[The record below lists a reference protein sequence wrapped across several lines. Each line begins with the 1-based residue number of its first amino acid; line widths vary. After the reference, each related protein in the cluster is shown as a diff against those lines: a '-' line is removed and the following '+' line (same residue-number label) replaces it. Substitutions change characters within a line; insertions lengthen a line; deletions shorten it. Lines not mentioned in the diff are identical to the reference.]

1 MTAALANSAQ
11 ITNRYLRAFLRQPY
25 YIIGTLIQPVIWLL
39 LFGQLFK
46 SVATIPG
53 FTAASYI
60 TFLTP
65 GVVVMSAM
73 LSAGWSGTSYVVDME
88 RGVMDR
94 FLVTPVRRSALI
106 SGELVYQA
114 GMVLLQS
121 LIILGL
127 GYLVGARFPGG
138 PVSVVL
144 LLVATVLLG
153 SAFASLSNALALILR
168 KQESLIALNVS
179 LTLPL
184 TFLSSAFLPVN
195 LMPEWMQTVATLQS
209 GQLGRRGGP
218 PDVER
223 DGGLAVRGRTAG
235 WATRADAC
243 LRLALDPRLPRLS
256 ALCISSSYSA
266 AP

>member
-46 SVATIPG
+46 SVADIPG
-53 FTAASYI
+53 FTATSYI

-73 LSAGWSGTSYVVDME
+73 LSAGWSGTSYVVDMD

-106 SGELVYQA
+106 GGELVYQA

-144 LLVATVLLG
+144 LLAATVLLG
-153 SAFASLSNALALILR
+153 AAFASLSNALALILR

-195 LMPEWMQTVATLQS
+195 LMPEWMQTVARFNPVNWAVEVGRQTLSETVDWQFV
-209 GQLGRRGGP
+209 G
-218 PDVER
+218 V
-223 DGGLAVRGRTAG
+223 
-235 WATRADAC
+235 
-243 LRLALDPRLPRLS
+243 RLAGLLALTLVCAWLS
-256 ALCISSSYSA
+256 IRAFRAYQRSV
-266 AP
+266 

>member
-1 MTAALANSAQ
+1 MSAALANSAQ

-46 SVATIPG
+46 SVADIPG

-106 SGELVYQA
+106 GGELVYQA
-114 GMVLLQS
+114 GMVCCNRS
-121 LIILGL
+121 SSWGWATSW
-127 GYLVGARFPGG
+127 ARASPAGRS
-138 PVSVVL
+138 VSFSYSS
-144 LLVATVLLG
+144 ATVLLG
-153 SAFASLSNALALILR
+153 SAFAALSNALALILR

-195 LMPEWMQTVATLQS
+195 LMPEWMQTVARFNPVNWAVEVGRQTLAESVDWQF
-209 GQLGRRGGP
+209 
-218 PDVER
+218 V
-223 DGGLAVRGRTAG
+223 ACG
-235 WATRADAC
+235 WLDC
-243 LRLALDPRLPRLS
+243 LR
-256 ALCISSSYSA
+256 
-266 AP
+266 

>member
-1 MTAALANSAQ
+1 MSAALANSAQ

-46 SVATIPG
+46 SVADIPG
-53 FTAASYI
+53 FTAVSYI

-106 SGELVYQA
+106 GGELVYQA

-153 SAFASLSNALALILR
+153 SAFAALSNALALILR

-195 LMPEWMQTVATLQS
+195 LMPEWMQTVARFNPVNWAVEVGRQTLAESVDWQFV
-209 GQLGRRGGP
+209 G
-218 PDVER
+218 V
-223 DGGLAVRGRTAG
+223 
-235 WATRADAC
+235 
-243 LRLALDPRLPRLS
+243 RLAGLLALTLVCAWLS
-256 ALCISSSYSA
+256 IRAFRAYQRSV
-266 AP
+266 

>member
-1 MTAALANSAQ
+1 MSAAFANSAQ

-46 SVATIPG
+46 SVADIPG
-53 FTAASYI
+53 FTAVSYV

-106 SGELVYQA
+106 SGELAYQA

-138 PVSVVL
+138 PASVIL

-153 SAFASLSNALALILR
+153 SAFAALSNALALILR

-195 LMPEWMQTVATLQS
+195 LMPEWMQTVARFNPVNWAVEVGRQTLAES
-209 GQLGRRGGP
+209 IDLP
-218 PDVER
+218 FV
-223 DGGLAVRGRTAG
+223 AVRLAG
-235 WATRADAC
+235 
-243 LRLALDPRLPRLS
+243 LLALALVCAWLS
-256 ALCISSSYSA
+256 IRAFRAYQRSV
-266 AP
+266 